1 MVWVGHI
8 SGLWD
13 GCVASAWTLARNPW
27 RIPGEVTIKVLPGD
41 KIYQA
46 MENWARLY
54 EACCS
59 AWFWNERQA
68 TFPIAA
74 CRAGAIWVATACGSS
89 VRHSALEPQWL
100 HHNFLPVIGLRV
112 HAKIPPSPLSYQQTV
127 ALLGL
132 WERRATLGSQCRAL
146 TEAAELSFGLPAF
159 SAPEDWQTKIKDT
172 SLM

>member
-100 HHNFLPVIGLRV
+100 HHNFLPVIGLRFMRRFHLPRSPISRPWHCLACGSEELLWEASAV
-112 HAKIPPSPLSYQQTV
+112 PSPRQRNSVLV
-127 ALLGL
+127 
-132 WERRATLGSQCRAL
+132 SQHLVHQR
-146 TEAAELSFGLPAF
+146 TGKPN
-159 SAPEDWQTKIKDT
+159 
-172 SLM
+172 